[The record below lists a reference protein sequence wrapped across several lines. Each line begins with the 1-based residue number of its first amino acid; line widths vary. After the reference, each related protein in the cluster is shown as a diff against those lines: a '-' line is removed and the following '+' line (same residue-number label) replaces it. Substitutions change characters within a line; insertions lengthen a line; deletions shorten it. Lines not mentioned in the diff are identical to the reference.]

1 MPSVRDRPA
10 WSWQQL
16 QTPPHLGFAA
26 VGQGLGSMDGY
37 STNRQSAHDGQLIRL
52 QVLAEF
58 TLRYPEHVNRLVLV
72 GLSVDPARR
81 TWSQQLCA
89 LL

>member
-1 MPSVRDRPA
+1 
-10 WSWQQL
+10 
-16 QTPPHLGFAA
+16 
-26 VGQGLGSMDGY
+26 MDGY

-72 GLSVDPARR
+72 GLSIQHGEPGRNGYVHCSRIHSINRLLSLGIPSRLKRR
-81 TWSQQLCA
+81 A
-89 LL
+89 